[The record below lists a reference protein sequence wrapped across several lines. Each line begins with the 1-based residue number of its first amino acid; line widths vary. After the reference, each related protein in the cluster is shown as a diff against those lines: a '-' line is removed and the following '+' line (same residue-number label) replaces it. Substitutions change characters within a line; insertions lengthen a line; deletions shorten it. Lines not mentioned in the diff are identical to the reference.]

1 MHCANLRRQGAEVKF
16 PLQKRGAE
24 PLASPDDC
32 ELAEAIT
39 KADAEVQALL
49 KERNITQL
57 DLVACDPWSGKRF
70 SLQLCLFMDPV
81 SLNPAVPAIGSLT
94 GSTGSVGKGSRPGLE

>member
-1 MHCANLRRQGAEVKF
+1 VKCS
-16 PLQKRGAE
+16 LQKRGAE

-70 SLQLCLFMDPV
+70 SLQFFLFMDPV

-94 GSTGSVGKGSRPGLE
+94 GWTGSMGKGSRPGLK